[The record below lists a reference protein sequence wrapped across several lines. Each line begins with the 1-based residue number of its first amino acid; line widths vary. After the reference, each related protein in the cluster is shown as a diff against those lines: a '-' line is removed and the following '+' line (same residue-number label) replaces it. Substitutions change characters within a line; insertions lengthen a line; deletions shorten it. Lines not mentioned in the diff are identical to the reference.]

1 MCDDL
6 VQALK
11 DATLDAFAMISQD
24 PVVAHEAREP
34 DENAEGCM
42 LYGYIGMVGDKSGY
56 VCLRTPKDV
65 AEKLASAMLG
75 NPAQLSPNEI
85 KDAVGEM
92 VNMIAGGAS
101 CKLAQASADFQFEVT
116 LPSIIEGCNLS
127 LKPPSNS
134 WRKHIPF
141 GFKESGFIVEAC
153 VKGA

>member
-11 DATLDAFAMISQD
+11 DATLDAFAMITTS
-24 PVVAHEAREP
+24 PVIANEARDP
-34 DENAEGCM
+34 DVTTDGCA
-42 LYGYIGMVGDKSGY
+42 LYGYIGMVGKKSGY
-56 VCLRTPKDV
+56 VCLRVSGAT
-65 AEKLASAMLG
+65 AAQMAGAMLG
-75 NPAQLSPNEI
+75 NPAQLSPSEI

-101 CKLAQASADFQFEVT
+101 CKLAQAGAKFQFEVT
-116 LPSIIEGCNLS
+116 LPSIIEGCNIT
-127 LKPPSNS
+127 LKPPSDS

-141 GFKESGFIVEAC
+141 VFDSSSFVLEAC

>member
-1 MCDDL
+1 MCEDL

-11 DATLDAFAMISQD
+11 DATLDAFAMISPE
-24 PVVAHEAREP
+24 PVTPHEARDP
-34 DENAEGCM
+34 DGATEGCM
-42 LYGYIGMVGDKSGY
+42 LYGYIGMVGAKSGY
-56 VCLRTPKDV
+56 VCLRAPREMAAT
-65 AEKLASAMLG
+65 LASAMLG

-85 KDAVGEM
+85 KDAIGEI

-101 CKLAQASADFQFEVT
+101 CKLAQANAEFQFEVT

-141 GFKESGFIVEAC
+141 GYDGSGFIVEAC